1 MPDDVLYCVEPL
13 KLAAE
18 QIDYSVDED
27 STTTY
32 FWMLFGVM
40 MMFYFFGCAY
50 MERYKPAYGHETG
63 ATIIFGVM
71 LSLIL
76 YAIEGDSLAATFHF
90 KHGLFFNIF
99 LPPIIFNAGFS
110 MHKKMFFRNLGNVS
124 MFGLVV
130 TLLCFCIYSAASI
143 FLIKMGLTMTNY
155 EALNKDLPTPG
166 EENP

>member
-1 MPDDVLYCVEPL
+1 MSDDVLYCVDPL
-13 KLAAE
+13 L
-18 QIDYSVDED
+18 
-27 STTTY
+27 STDLPGSSEEGGHTNIY
-32 FWMLFGVM
+32 FWMLFSVM
-40 MMFYFFGCAY
+40 MMFFFFGCAFI
-50 MERYKPAYGHETG
+50 EKYKPAYGHETG

-155 EALNKDLPTPG
+155 EALNKDLTIPG